1 MMVEDLMRGSRVF
14 HIIGCHADAR
24 SFINDSSYISE
35 SLDELGFETMLFNN
49 PREYIGYVNNSRF
62 EKPLAALINVSMP
75 MVNGYEMLSHIS
87 TLLPNTK
94 LVVVSREPETESE
107 YIDLACM
114 YLKIPFAPGT
124 LTEIV
129 SSLIRCHVFPLSEGR
144 ECASI
149 DDRQLFPLNNWKCPH
164 SCEAEHE

>member
-1 MMVEDLMRGSRVF
+1 MLVEDLMQRSRVF
-14 HIIGCHADAR
+14 HIIGCHANAR

-49 PREYIGYVNNSRF
+49 PREYIGYVNNPRF
-62 EKPLAALINVSMP
+62 ENPVAVLINVSMP
-75 MVNGYEMLSHIS
+75 MVNGYKMLSHIS
-87 TLLPNTK
+87 TLLPDTR
-94 LVVVSREPETESE
+94 LVVVSREPEAESE

-114 YLKIPFAPGT
+114 YLKIPFAPNT

-129 SSLIRCHVFPLSEGR
+129 SALIRCHVFPLYEGS

-149 DDRQLFPLNNWKCPH
+149 DDRQLFHLNSWRCPH
-164 SCEAEHE
+164 GCEAKHE